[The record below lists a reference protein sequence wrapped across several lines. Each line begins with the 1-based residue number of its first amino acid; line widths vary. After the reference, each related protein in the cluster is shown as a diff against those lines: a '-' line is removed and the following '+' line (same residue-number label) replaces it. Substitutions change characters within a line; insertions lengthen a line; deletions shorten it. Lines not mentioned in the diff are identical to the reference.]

1 MAPAGRDLITLLSLT
16 SSGNSEAFA
25 ELYEATHLKLFGIV
39 LRIIRKRDL
48 AEDIL
53 QEVYIKIWHRS
64 GDYCPARGKPL
75 TWMSVIA
82 RNRAIDEVRKRA
94 PALADEPDAIEMVA
108 DETASPEDETEIN
121 DELRR
126 LEACLSQLDA
136 TKRDAVL
143 LAYLD
148 GYTRVELAT
157 KLDQPVGT
165 IKTWL
170 KRSLASLKDCLKK

>member
-1 MAPAGRDLITLLSLT
+1 MAPAGRDLTTLLTLT
-16 SSGNSEAFA
+16 SKGNSEAFA
-25 ELYEATHLKLFGIV
+25 ELYDATNMKLFGIV

-64 GDYCPARGKPL
+64 GDYSPARGKPL

-82 RNRAIDEVRKRA
+82 RNRAIDEIRKHA
-94 PALADEPDAIEMVA
+94 PALADEPEAVELIA

-126 LEACLSQLDA
+126 LQACLSHLEDM
-136 TKRDAVL
+136 KREAVL

-157 KLDQPVGT
+157 KFDQPVGT